1 MEHLVS
7 GVLERH
13 RCWQNNIK
21 QKVEVTKV
29 DMAKSVLDSR
39 CGCGQ
44 ESIWMMEDNTCKC
57 DSCLECDCDP
67 SVCRCE
73 CHCKEESN
81 GED

>member
-1 MEHLVS
+1 
-7 GVLERH
+7 
-13 RCWQNNIK
+13 
-21 QKVEVTKV
+21 
-29 DMAKSVLDSR
+29 MAKSVLDSR
-39 CGCGQ
+39 GGCGQ

-67 SVCRCE
+67 SVCKCD